1 MWKTVLAPIALVI
14 AVWVITSGATTYY
27 LLWLDNSYESALV
40 KNVRSIQAAES
51 LQNDL
56 WRVLLDFPI
65 QRDDLPGFRDR
76 WPAARTDIERQIEN

>member
-56 WRVLLDFPI
+56 WRVLLGFPNPA
-65 QRDDLPGFRDR
+65 RRCR
-76 WPAARTDIERQIEN
+76 WFSRSLARGTH